1 MGRLL
6 LPGMLVIA
14 AMGVADAG
22 PTRKVLVE
30 SEPPGATVYLND
42 VDKGP
47 VCEATP
53 CTINAPIGTSTIIL
67 RLDKYEPEIS
77 LLEVPKGKRTLQQ
90 KYTLKGA
97 VGTIVIDGPKGA
109 IIRIDEV
116 DRGRAPARVDV
127 SAEAHHVVIVMNRR
141 SLYDDYV
148 EVGTGEEL
156 VIEPKTV
163 AEVDDDPKIIDDDD
177 GEGGGGGGGGGGGS
191 SEITGSSGTSTRSAY
206 IHAAAAFDVGF
217 RHFTYDQAQTPNLR
231 EESEGGQ
238 VIGGPAIELWP
249 GRMMGVDFLSGLS
262 LFARVQLPVAGQ
274 TVVGGDLMG
283 TVRAL
288 WRSYEASLR
297 QRWIFGD
304 VGVEVSGGYVQDQFT
319 FDATVGID
327 VDLMPDTRYQS
338 VRLGGKVSYAA
349 DHVEP
354 YLTAENRLVI
364 SGGPVGERFADA
376 SVSGLRGSAGLLFN
390 IGGITARVEGTL
402 MSYTWTFTYDPTDM
416 SKAAGA
422 TDSIKLISM
431 ALGYAY

>member
-6 LPGMLVIA
+6 LAGTLVVA
-14 AMGVADAG
+14 AMGVAQAG
-22 PTRKVLVE
+22 PTRKVLIE

-53 CTINAPIGTSTIIL
+53 CTIDAPIGTSTIIL
-67 RLDKYEPEIS
+67 RLDKYEPEID
-77 LLEVPKGKRTLQQ
+77 LLEVSKGKRPLQQ

-97 VGTIVIDGPKGA
+97 VGTIVVSGPKGA
-109 IIRIDEV
+109 VIRIDEV
-116 DRGRAPARVDV
+116 DRGRAPARIDV
-127 SAEAHHVVIVMNRR
+127 SAEAHHVVIVMNKR

-156 VIEPKTV
+156 VIEPKT
-163 AEVDDDPKIIDDDD
+163 ASAQLDDDPRIFDDDD
-177 GEGGGGGGGGGGGS
+177 DSDGDGGGGS
-191 SEITGSSGTSTRSAY
+191 GSSGITRRTDTSPHTAY
-206 IHAAAAFDVGF
+206 VHAAAAFDVGF
-217 RHFTYDQAQTPNLR
+217 RHFTYDQPQTPNLR

-238 VIGGPAIELWP
+238 VIGGAALELWP
-249 GRMMGVDFLSGLS
+249 GRLAGLDFLNGLS
-262 LFARVQLPVAGQ
+262 LFARAQLPVSGQ
-274 TVVGGDLMG
+274 IVVGGDLMG
-283 TVRAL
+283 TVKAK
-288 WRSYEASLR
+288 WASYEVSLR
-297 QRWIFGD
+297 QRWMFGD

-327 VDLMPDTRYQS
+327 VDLMPDTRYQA
-338 VRLGGKVSYAA
+338 VRLGGKVSYSA

-354 YLTAENRLVI
+354 YLTAENRLVF

-390 IGGITARVEGTL
+390 FAAFTARVEGTL
-402 MSYTWTFTYDPTDM
+402 MSYTWTFTYEPGAPYRA
-416 SKAAGA
+416 SGA